1 MSRTLFLL
9 LVPLALHAQ
18 LQVSLYDGTERPLTG
33 LVQLGGVAMGD
44 TAEFRFRA
52 RNTSNAGVALQ
63 TMSVSGQGFTFSS
76 RPTLPYIVAP
86 GNFAEFRVVFAP
98 LGPGSFS
105 ASLAVNGASWLLY
118 ATGTAAP
125 VLSVEGGPAQI
136 VAAGAPIDFGRV
148 QKKRWSARLVRLSNG
163 TEAALRIGGVSV
175 DGSAFRMPVPP
186 AIPVDLAPGAAI
198 EFEVTFSPLTQGQHT
213 GSLVVDGRKFVLKG
227 VAFDPPL
234 PEPAI
239 VVADSAV
246 SGSQPVVS
254 VRFNETPETSG
265 TGVLLLDFRPTVP
278 NASDDP
284 AVMFVGSG
292 SRRLSFQVTEGD
304 AAASFGAAKNVLF
317 QTGTTAGILTF
328 TLQCG
333 EHTIQRT
340 LTIAPAK
347 VAVDAARAN
356 RRASDL
362 DVTITGYDN
371 TRTAGRF
378 TFTFFDRSG
387 ATVQPGAIPVD
398 LTGDF
403 SRYFAI
409 SRVGGA
415 FHVRA
420 TFPVTGDASQIG
432 GVEVSLANSAGAAA
446 TGRVEVK

>member
-1 MSRTLFLL
+1 
-9 LVPLALHAQ
+9 
-18 LQVSLYDGTERPLTG
+18 
-33 LVQLGGVAMGD
+33 
-44 TAEFRFRA
+44 
-52 RNTSNAGVALQ
+52 
-63 TMSVSGQGFTFSS
+63 
-76 RPTLPYIVAP
+76 
-86 GNFAEFRVVFAP
+86 
-98 LGPGSFS
+98 
-105 ASLAVNGASWLLY
+105 
-118 ATGTAAP
+118 
-125 VLSVEGGPAQI
+125 
-136 VAAGAPIDFGRV
+136 
-148 QKKRWSARLVRLSNG
+148 
-163 TEAALRIGGVSV
+163 
-175 DGSAFRMPVPP
+175 
-186 AIPVDLAPGAAI
+186 
-198 EFEVTFSPLTQGQHT
+198 
-213 GSLVVDGRKFVLKG
+213 
-227 VAFDPPL
+227 
-234 PEPAI
+234 
-239 VVADSAV
+239 V

-304 AAASFGAAKNVLF
+304 PAASFGAAKNVLF

-347 VAVDAARAN
+347 VAIDAARAN